1 MTNTTDAR
9 GRGGAGALTYTT
21 ILRLFLP
28 LSLSDVIMVLAGP
41 ILTIGLTKLAHP
53 ETSLAAY
60 SVALNVAILL
70 ESPIIML
77 LHASNLL
84 SRYRETYQPLRHFM
98 LWANALLTVLYALL
112 AFTPA
117 YDVIFRTLLGQPDAI
132 ADAARPAF
140 QALLLWPAAIGW
152 RRFYQGILIQ
162 HKRSSV
168 VAYAGFGRIGSLAA
182 VTALGVAGNAHGA
195 TLAGVALVIS
205 VIVEAVAVTWLA
217 RPVLKGG
224 VTDPNAEVPDWAP
237 RTIAQIARWYW
248 PLAMTQIL
256 VTVVRPLINGGI
268 ARSVNPELGLAAWP
282 VAWSTILMVANSV
295 RMVQQVALTLLQDRR
310 SYLMLRRFTLTV
322 GVAACGI
329 MALLAVTPLG
339 PAVHGVG
346 AGAEGRPLHRGRRRA
361 ARAGLR
367 RALSALRRPAEL
379 AAGPADEGRPH
390 ADRERRRHRR
400 RHGDPGSGLRRGTHL
415 AAARRR
421 AGHRRAALRRR
432 GRAAPADLGLPP
444 AAARVAGAVIVQ
456 AGISPC
462 SL

>member
-339 PAVHGVG
+339 RLYMEWVLGLKGGLSTVADAALPALGFGVLFPLYVALQNWLQALLMKDG
-346 AGAEGRPLHRGRRRA
+346 RTLIVNAGAIVGGTVT
-361 ARAGLR
+361 
-367 RALSALRRPAEL
+367 L
-379 AAGPADEGRPH
+379 AAVYAGALIWRL
-390 ADRERRRHRR
+390 
-400 RHGDPGSGLRRGTHL
+400 PGAVLGI
-415 AAARRR
+415 
-421 AGHRRAALRRR
+421 AALLC
-432 GRAAPADLGLPP
+432 GAAVELLLLTWASRPQRHAWL
-444 AAARVAGAVIVQ
+444 AR
-456 AGISPC
+456 
-462 SL
+462 